1 MQNGEKKKKLRQD
14 RTPVSYFTQGA
25 KKEHNKTFELKTNKN
40 FVTSVIDR
48 FE

>member
-25 KKEHNKTFELKTNKN
+25 KEEYNKTFEPRSNKN
-40 FVTSVIDR
+40 FVYSVIDR